1 MIKTLDKKETLLN
14 ECKELGINVVSNPL
28 PQNVKGLYYSD
39 SETEPVIT
47 LNPSIDTESE
57 LYCVIAEE
65 LGHYHTSCGDLL
77 SQDTNKT
84 VLDQQECRARRWA
97 FEKLVPLDKFIEAFT
112 AGIRNRYEL
121 SHFLD
126 VTEEFLEECISYY
139 IGKYGTFKEMGKFII
154 YFEPLGV
161 FRAFE

>member
-57 LYCVIAEE
+57 LCCVIAEE

-84 VLDQQECRARRWA
+84 VIDQQECRARRWA
-97 FEKLVPLDKFIEAFT
+97 FEKLIPLDKFIEAYT
-112 AGIRNRYEL
+112 ISIKNRYEL
-121 SHFLD
+121 SQFLD
-126 VTEEFLEECISYY
+126 VTEEFLDECINYY
-139 IGKYGTFKEMGKFII
+139 TSKYGTYKIIGKYII
-154 YFEPLGV
+154 YFEPLGI
-161 FRAFE
+161 FRMFE